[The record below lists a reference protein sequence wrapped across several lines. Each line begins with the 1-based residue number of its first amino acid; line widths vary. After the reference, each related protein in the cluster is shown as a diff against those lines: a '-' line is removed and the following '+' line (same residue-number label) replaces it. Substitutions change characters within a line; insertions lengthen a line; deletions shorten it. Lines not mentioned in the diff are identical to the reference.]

1 MNFSVSNSLSQT
13 SNILNLIS
21 QRQKVIGENV
31 ANMDTPGYIKKDI
44 DFSQLVGGPANNLET
59 KLAQK
64 LDGSMVATTSSYE
77 PVNPAEE
84 LVKMQN
90 NSLLY
95 TVATRRMSNIITQMK
110 TVINVGK

>member
-44 DFSQLVGGPANNLET
+44 DFSILKISIWSNRLY
-59 KLAQK
+59 LA
-64 LDGSMVATTSSYE
+64 
-77 PVNPAEE
+77 
-84 LVKMQN
+84 
-90 NSLLY
+90 
-95 TVATRRMSNIITQMK
+95 
-110 TVINVGK
+110 